1 MDTLLHLLAGMRWQ
15 DIADITINSYIL
27 FRLYVLFRGTYVLRV
42 LIGLALL
49 WFFQR
54 MAVTLEL
61 IVTSWLTQGVI
72 AVAAFIIIVVFRNEI
87 RSVLQAKNFKS
98 IFWGIPQKTTATSLD
113 IITETVFEL
122 AQRKMGALIVLPGKE
137 DLEEFVQKGV
147 SWQGTISREMVLSI
161 FWPDNP
167 VHDGAVVIQDDR
179 ILNVG
184 SILPLSKR
192 KDLPYSYGTRH
203 RAALGLSENTDA
215 LVIVVSE
222 ESGKVVVAQGARTRT
237 IDRKSKLK
245 QQLLE
250 HTGLAAKGLYYRR
263 KETLE
268 IGAAGLVSIFLITGM
283 WFSVS
288 RGLDTLMTL
297 EVPIGYMNRDPAKE
311 IVTASVNTV
320 RLNLAGSGSLLKSIQ
335 PEQARVTIDLAKA
348 VMGKN
353 SFTITRENIKFPPGV
368 LLKEVKP
375 PVIEVTLD
383 VLANKELPIQVDW
396 VGKLPEHLV
405 LVEASLDPG
414 KITLIGGKRILENI
428 STLYTEK
435 IPLDNIDKSGKIT
448 AKLAL
453 NPASLKIAPGLKTK
467 VTIAYVIAQRSE

>member
-1 MDTLLHLLAGMRWQ
+1 MDTFLHLLTGMRWQ
-15 DIADITINSYIL
+15 DIADIIINSYIL

-61 IVTSWLTQGVI
+61 IVTSWLMQGVI

-98 IFWGIPQKTTATSLD
+98 IFWGIPQKTSADSLD
-113 IITETVFEL
+113 IIAETVFEL
-122 AQRKMGALIVLPGKE
+122 AQNKIGALIVLPGKE
-137 DLEEFVQKGV
+137 DLEEFIQKGLP
-147 SWQGTISREMVLSI
+147 WQGTISREMILSI

-192 KDLPYSYGTRH
+192 KDLPSAYGTRH
-203 RAALGLSENTDA
+203 RAALGLSEHTDA
-215 LVIVVSE
+215 LVVVVSE
-222 ESGKVVVAQGARTRT
+222 ESGKVVVAKGSRART
-237 IDRKSKLK
+237 IDRKSRLK

-250 HTGLAAKGLYYRR
+250 HTGLVVRGLYYRR

-268 IGAAGLVSIFLITGM
+268 ITAAALASITLIAGM

-297 EVPIGYMNRDPAKE
+297 EVPVEYMNRDPAKE

-320 RLNLAGSGSLLKSIQ
+320 NLNLAGSGSLLRSIQ

-353 SFTITRENIKFPPGV
+353 SFTITRENIQFPPGV
-368 LLKEVKP
+368 ILKEVRP
-375 PVIEVTLD
+375 PVIDVTLD
-383 VLANKELPIQVDW
+383 VLTNRVLPIQVDW
-396 VGKLPEHLV
+396 VGRLPEHLI
-405 LVEASLDPG
+405 LVEARLDPET
-414 KITLIGGKRILENI
+414 ITLIGGKRILENI
-428 STLYTEK
+428 STIYTEK
-435 IPLDNIDKSGKIT
+435 IPLDNMNGSGKTT

-453 NPASLKIAPGLKTK
+453 SPASLKIAPGLKNR
-467 VTIAYVIAQRSE
+467 VTIEYLIVER